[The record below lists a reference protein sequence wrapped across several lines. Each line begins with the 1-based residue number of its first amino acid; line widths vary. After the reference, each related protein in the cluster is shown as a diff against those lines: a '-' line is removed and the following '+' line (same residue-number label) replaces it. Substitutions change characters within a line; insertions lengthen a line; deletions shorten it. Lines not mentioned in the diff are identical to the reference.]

1 MDTKKKILVSN
12 RDMKNGSNRDID
24 RYHEKF
30 TLPNVPN
37 TVIPA
42 GRHDPVGTKIP
53 HNLKMLTEKHND
65 EKLGI
70 TILIMGAGLIAYN
83 FW

>member
-1 MDTKKKILVSN
+1 MQQQSFSEQHRHEI
-12 RDMKNGSNRDID
+12 GSNRDINRD
-24 RYHEKF
+24 HKNF
-30 TLPNVPN
+30 TPPNVPN

-42 GRHDPVGTKIP
+42 ARHDPVGTTIP

-65 EKLGI
+65 EKLAI
-70 TILIMGAGLIAYN
+70 TTLTVVAGLIAYH